1 VLWVS
6 ISYENSKRSFADN
19 ISFGAVL
26 EEFEVRDSI
35 ENVFS
40 TKPEPNM
47 VF

>member
-1 VLWVS
+1 MGKLEVIVLFGS
-6 ISYENSKRSFADN
+6 ITDS

>member
-1 VLWVS
+1 MGKLFHAIIRGLV
-6 ISYENSKRSFADN
+6 ADN

>member
-1 VLWVS
+1 MGQLHIIVRLGYITDS
-6 ISYENSKRSFADN
+6 IR
-19 ISFGAVL
+19 FGAVL

-40 TKPEPNM
+40 TKPEPNL

>member
-1 VLWVS
+1 MLWVRIFYCIVQKHS
-6 ISYENSKRSFADN
+6 TDD

-40 TKPEPNM
+40 TKPEFNM
-47 VF
+47 LF

>member
-1 VLWVS
+1 MGKLYTIVRLGY
-6 ISYENSKRSFADN
+6 ITDN

-40 TKPEPNM
+40 TKPESNM